1 MIMLISVEFEQLKD
15 VQEHL
20 KKELDVLE
28 RLRNALEFQYELSQ
42 VSPDEN
48 AELFRK
54 QLEFINKE
62 KEKVLERKKLLQN
75 TLETFVEAKYRFR
88 EEINSAKYLLD
99 K

>member
-1 MIMLISVEFEQLKD
+1 MLISVNFDQLKD
-15 VQEHL
+15 IQEHL
-20 KKELDVLE
+20 QKELDALE